1 MYKNHEYFLSLYY
14 RLSDF
19 LALNLAFL
27 IGFYIRF
34 HNELL
39 ATYLEYKYTTLIIVV
54 NLSWL
59 GVTSLQKIYRL
70 DNFTKRS
77 RYFLAL
83 AIAILLQLLIT
94 IAFNG
99 LTKALYSRLFLIY
112 FYTALVVVLSLGR
125 LLTLK
130 LYEKY
135 LKKKFKES
143 VVVLFGEDAKLNEVM
158 QFFRKNLSLKKQ
170 KIEKLRDKKTL
181 IDQLNEIIKKQDISE
196 LYLPLSN
203 FNEEEIEL
211 VSNFCDNHFIRLRLI
226 FDWKGIGARKLVAT
240 KLDQTSIFKVAL
252 TPLDDPFNALV
263 KRAFDI
269 FLSLMVLLFV
279 FSWFLPI
286 VAIAIKIS
294 SKGPILF
301 IQQRSGMN
309 NAAFN
314 CYKFRSMKQNL
325 DADIRQA
332 TQNDPRITKI
342 GKFLRNTSLDE
353 LPQFINVLKGEMS
366 VVGPRPHMIKHT
378 EEYSQLVGNFM
389 NRHAVRPGIT
399 GLAQVKGYRGEI
411 DDFSLL
417 QNRIRLDRF
426 YVNNWSLYFD
436 VRILFQTVSAIFEQ
450 HR

>member
-19 LALNLAFL
+19 FALNLAFL

-59 GVTSLQKIYRL
+59 GVTSIQKVYRL
-70 DNFTKRS
+70 DSFTKRS
-77 RYFLAL
+77 RYLIAF

-112 FYTALVVVLSLGR
+112 FYASFVIVVSLGR

-143 VVVLFGEDAKLNEVM
+143 VVVLFGEEAKLNEVK

-170 KIEKLRDKKTL
+170 KIENLYVKEKL
-181 IDQLNEIIKKQDISE
+181 IDQLSVIIKKHDISE
-196 LYLPLSN
+196 LYLPLST
-203 FNEEEIEL
+203 FNEDEIEFI
-211 VSNFCDNHFIRLRLI
+211 SNFCDNHFIRLRLI

-263 KRAFDI
+263 KRVYDLVFSI
-269 FLSLMVLLFV
+269 LVLLFV
-279 FSWFLPI
+279 FSWFFPL

-294 SKGPILF
+294 SKGPIFF

-309 NAAFN
+309 NTVFN

-325 DADIRQA
+325 HADVRQA

-353 LPQFINVLKGEMS
+353 LPQFINVIKGEMS
-366 VVGPRPHMIKHT
+366 VVGPRPHMVKHT

-436 VRILFQTVSAIFEQ
+436 VRILFQTLGAIFAD

>member
-1 MYKNHEYFLSLYY
+1 M
-14 RLSDF
+14 
-19 LALNLAFL
+19 AFL
-27 IGFYIRF
+27 LGFYVRF
-34 HNELL
+34 YDEL
-39 ATYLEYKYTTLIIVV
+39 AYTFVEYRYTSFLIVV

-59 GVTSLQKIYRL
+59 GVTSLQRLYRL
-70 DNFTKRS
+70 DSFTKRS
-77 RYFLAL
+77 RYLIAF
-83 AIAILLQLLIT
+83 AIAIMLQLLIT

-112 FYTALVVVLSLGR
+112 FYTSFILIISIGR
-125 LLTLK
+125 ILTLA

-143 VVVLFGEDAKLNEVM
+143 VVVLFGEEAKLAEVK
-158 QFFRKNLSLKKQ
+158 QFFKKNLSLKKQ
-170 KIEKLRDKKTL
+170 KIENLSNKSKLTE
-181 IDQLNEIIKKQDISE
+181 QLNDLKDHHEISE
-196 LYLPLSN
+196 LYLPLSS
-203 FNEEEIEL
+203 FNEDEIEAI
-211 VSNFCDNHFIRLRLI
+211 SNYCDNHFIRLRLI

-240 KLDQTSIFKVAL
+240 KLDQTSIFKVSL

-263 KRAFDI
+263 KRIFDI
-269 FLSLMVLLFV
+269 VFSSLVLILI
-279 FSWFLPI
+279 FSWFLPL
-286 VAIAIKIS
+286 VAIAIKLS
-294 SKGPILF
+294 SKGPVFF

-309 NAAFN
+309 NEVFN

-332 TQNDPRITKI
+332 TQNDPRITRI
-342 GKFLRNTSLDE
+342 GRLLRNTSLDE
-353 LPQFINVLKGEMS
+353 LPQFINVLKGDMS

-378 EEYSQLVGNFM
+378 EEYSQVVGNFM

-436 VRILFQTVSAIFEQ
+436 VRILFQTISAVFEE